1 MKRHNVDRARGLRR
15 SMTDVEQLLWRH
27 LRNRHLSG
35 WKFRRQHEVGRYIV
49 DFVCM
54 ETMLVVELDGGQ
66 HAEQT
71 DYDEHRTQYLQSM
84 GYRVLRFW
92 NNDVLANIE
101 SVLEVI
107 LEAVASPAPHPSP
120 LPIRERGLGMPES
133 AK

>member
-1 MKRHNVDRARGLRR
+1 MKRINVDRARGLRR
-15 SMTDVEQLLWRH
+15 AMTDVERLLWRY

-35 WKFRRQHEVGRYIV
+35 WKFRRQHEVGHYIV
-49 DFVCM
+49 DFVCA
-54 ETMLVVELDGGQ
+54 EAMLVVELDGGQ
-66 HAEQT
+66 HAELV
-71 DYDEHRTQYLQSM
+71 DYDEHRTQYLHSM

-120 LPIRERGLGMPES
+120 LPIGERGLGMPES
-133 AK
+133 EK